1 MKKTAVIYG
10 RVSSAGQA
18 EEELPIDGQ
27 LEACRREAQ
36 QLDAAV
42 LREFVDAGISGRTVD
57 HRPAFMEAIAF
68 CKANQVDLFIT
79 WSTSRFARNRVEAP
93 AYKLKLKKFG
103 TNVVFVSNKFDNS
116 TKEGWMMEGILELW
130 DDFQSRTIAEDTLRS
145 MRKNAQD
152 GFFNGGPVPFGYTP
166 VPAGKRRKLQVVEHE
181 ADTVREVFQLYLS
194 GNGLKAIAVQLNAR
208 GRMRR
213 GSPWTKGLVNRTL
226 KNWVYAGYIVFNQ
239 YTLRPNA
246 EVIKTAGHPA
256 IIEESVFMTVQKLMA
271 ARTPLSGEGSP
282 KSTYLFTGLL
292 KCGCCGQSM
301 MIETATGRSKTYS
314 YYNCSG
320 SIKGGTCSPRRIPAR
335 EFDAWMADYIIGR
348 VMTIDNLRGIAG
360 EVRQAAI
367 DWGKTRGL
375 KRASLVAD
383 LRDIEARRRRLYN
396 LMETTDK
403 GALNLRDIGPRLH
416 ELNDSARKIEAE
428 LNNLEMIEPPEVKVS
443 DAELQAVQ
451 DFVRSVVMESN
462 NPKKVREFMGSFVE
476 KITLNPDAAIVKYR
490 ADRLVTNTDTDTVQS
505 EKWWGATSGIL
516 RTATIIAILPDRFR
530 KAA

>member
-10 RVSSAGQA
+10 RVSSVGQA

-27 LEACRREAQ
+27 MESCRREAL
-36 QLDAAV
+36 QLGADV

-152 GFFNGGPVPFGYTP
+152 GFFNGGPIPFGYTS
-166 VPAGKRRKLQVVEHE
+166 VPAGKRRKLEVVEHE
-181 ADTVREVFQLYLS
+181 AGTVREIFQLYVS
-194 GNGLKAIAVQLNAR
+194 GSGLKAIAAQLNAR

-213 GSPWTKGLVNRTL
+213 GSPWTKNLVNRAL
-226 KNWVYAGYIVFNQ
+226 KNWVYAGYVVFNQ
-239 YTLRPNA
+239 HTRRPGA

-256 IIEESVFMTVQKLMA
+256 IIEEAVFMTVQKLMA
-271 ARTPLSGEGSP
+271 ARTFKAGAGSP
-282 KSTYLFTGLL
+282 MSTFIFTGLM
-292 KCGCCGQSM
+292 KCGCCGGSM

-314 YYNCSG
+314 YYNCSR
-320 SIKGGTCSPRRIPAR
+320 SLKGGSCKPRRIAAR
-335 EFDAWMADYIIGR
+335 EFDAWMVDYIIER
-348 VMTIDNLRGIAG
+348 TMTIDNLRGIAG
-360 EVRQAAI
+360 EVHQAAS
-367 DWGKTRGL
+367 DWSRL
-375 KRASLVAD
+375 REQRRASMVTD
-383 LRDIEARRRRLYN
+383 LRKLEARRRKLYN

-403 GALNLRDIGPRLH
+403 AALNLRDIGPRLH
-416 ELNDSARKIEAE
+416 ELNDSTRKIEAD
-428 LNNLEMIEPPEVKVS
+428 LNNLEMAEPPEVTVTEA
-443 DAELQAVQ
+443 DLRAVQ
-451 DFVRSVVMESN
+451 DFVRTVVTESG

-476 KITLNPDAAIVKYR
+476 RITITETDARVEYR
-490 ADRLVTNTDTDTVQS
+490 KDRLVTSNATETVHS
-505 EKWWGATSGIL
+505 EKWWGATTGIL
-516 RTATIIAILPDRFR
+516 RTATIIAILPARFR
-530 KAA
+530 RAA